1 MPCIYKSFYLLP
13 FFTPN
18 KRVIIPINYKKRQR
32 KLSDQAWRWAF
43 YDWANSAFATTV
55 MAGFFPIFFKSYWA
69 NDLTDAES
77 TFVIGSANSI
87 VGLIIALS
95 APIMGAFADAGNSK
109 KKQLLTFAVLGIM
122 ATGYLFFIP
131 ESSWKFAIT
140 FYAIGVIGFSGGN
153 IFYDSLLVSVA
164 KDSERNRVSSL
175 GFSLGYLGGG
185 LLFLLNVMMFS
196 FPDFF
201 GLKSQVEAVLWSFLS
216 VAIWWSIFTVPLVTG
231 VKEPHR
237 SQQHK
242 TFLDISKEAFKSL
255 YQTSKSISQYK
266 SAVVFLLAYF
276 LYMDGV
282 DTIIRMATSYGSDI
296 GISAQ
301 SMISA
306 LLLTQFIGFPATL
319 IFGRYADRFGHKQT
333 LSFAIII
340 YIGVVLF
347 SAQMDSAIEFY
358 VMASIIGLVQGGVQ
372 AISRSYFS
380 SLIPENKAAEFF
392 GFYNFI
398 GKSSVFIGP
407 FMVSGIA
414 LLTSSP
420 NLGILSLLLL
430 FIPGL
435 IILRRIP

>member
-1 MPCIYKSFYLLP
+1 M
-13 FFTPN
+13 
-18 KRVIIPINYKKRQR
+18 KRLR
-32 KLSDQAWRWAF
+32 KLSKEAWRWAF

-69 NDLTDAES
+69 ADLTDAES

-87 VGLIIALS
+87 VGLLIAIS
-95 APIMGAFADAGNSK
+95 APIMGAFADAGNTK
-109 KKQLLTFAVLGIM
+109 KKLLVTFALLGIVS
-122 ATGYLFFIP
+122 TGYLFFIP

-153 IFYDSLLVSVA
+153 IFYDALLVSVA
-164 KDSERNRVSSL
+164 NDNERNRVSSL

-185 LLFLLNVMMFS
+185 MLFLLNVLMFS
-196 FPDFF
+196 FPSFF
-201 GLKSQVEAVLWSFLS
+201 GLNSQIEAVLWSFLS
-216 VAIWWSIFTVPLVTG
+216 VAIWWSIFTIPLLTG
-231 VKEPHR
+231 VKEPQVSR
-237 SQQHK
+237 EGK
-242 TFLDISKEAFKSL
+242 GFLEISTDAFKSL
-255 YQTSKSISQYK
+255 YQTARTIKQYK
-266 SAVVFLLAYF
+266 SAVIFLLAYF

-296 GISAQ
+296 GLSAQ
-301 SMISA
+301 SMIGA

-319 IFGRYADRFGHKQT
+319 VFGRYSDKFGHKQT
-333 LSFAIII
+333 LSFAILI

-347 SAQMDSAIEFY
+347 SSQMDSAIEFFI
-358 VMASIIGLVQGGVQ
+358 MASIIGLVQGGVQ

-380 SLIPENKAAEFF
+380 SLIPANKAAEFF

-398 GKSSVFIGP
+398 GKSSVFIGA

-414 LLTSSP
+414 LVTNSP
-420 NLGILSLLLL
+420 SLGILSLLLL

-435 IILRRIP
+435 ILLRRVP

>member
-1 MPCIYKSFYLLP
+1 M
-13 FFTPN
+13 
-18 KRVIIPINYKKRQR
+18 KRQR
-32 KLSDQAWRWAF
+32 KLSNQAWRWAF

-69 NDLTDAES
+69 TDLTDAES

-95 APIMGAFADAGNSK
+95 APVLGAYADAGNSK
-109 KKQLLTFAVLGIM
+109 KKQLIAFAFLGII

-140 FYAIGVIGFSGGN
+140 FYAMGVIGFSGGN

-164 KDSERNRVSSL
+164 DSSERNKVSSL
-175 GFSLGYLGGG
+175 GFALGYLGGG
-185 LLFLLNVMMFS
+185 LLFLFNVMMFS
-196 FPDFF
+196 FPSFF
-201 GLKSQVEAVLWSFLS
+201 GLNSQVEAVLWSFLS
-216 VAIWWSIFTVPLVTG
+216 VALWWSIFTLPLLTG
-231 VKEPHR
+231 IKEPY
-237 SQQHK
+237 K
-242 TFLDISKEAFKSL
+242 SKDNNSFIDVSKKAFKNL
-255 YQTSKSISQYK
+255 YDTSQSISQYK
-266 SAVVFLLAYF
+266 SAVIFLLAYF

-301 SMISA
+301 SMIGA
-306 LLLTQFIGFPATL
+306 LLLTQFIGFPAAL
-319 IFGRYADRFGHKQT
+319 FFGRFSVRFGHKQT
-333 LSFAIII
+333 LSFAIFI
-340 YIGVVLF
+340 YIVVVLF
-347 SAQMDSAIEFY
+347 SSQMDSAAEFFI
-358 VMASIIGLVQGGVQ
+358 MASIIGLVQGGVQ

-380 SLIPENKAAEFF
+380 TLIPEDKAAEFF

-414 LLTSSP
+414 LLTNSP
-420 NLGILSLLLL
+420 SIGILSLLLL

-435 IILRRIP
+435 ILLRRVP